1 MFFTL
6 LVLVAALALESLGS
20 YISVVGLSQNTSV
33 IIIFLAVLLD
43 FVKVI
48 IATTLYKKWNSIHLV
63 LKSFLLPSLIG
74 LMVVTSSGTYGYLIK
89 EFGKTSVGQEEIAVK
104 IQGMQEEKERI
115 EARKKEIDAQ
125 IAALPANSVN
135 QRKRLTD
142 LFSNELNQINS
153 RILELDK
160 AIPEANLASVQG
172 KSNGGNLASIANTY
186 GMKPEQINKIVAF
199 LITLMIDP
207 LAIVLLTIAN
217 FLMEQNRKEKR
228 ENALKILKGEL
239 VVDDDDSIM
248 QQLKNKMLFMKSKL
262 SKDSIEVS
270 RYLSESKPHIVRKP
284 LMNKSKEKLHIVDF
298 IYSTKLI
305 ENPRVIV
312 PVKYSASVFVA
323 NIMNILKES
332 RPIIIK
338 EKPKKS
344 LSNIKVSEFISDEFE
359 IPPSYVVEP
368 LKRLKRE
375 FLEEE
380 LLFYTDFDAKDIPI
394 PSEKITTRLMS
405 TQFIKS
411 SEFIEFQEPISLDK
425 KEYIEEAEFISQ
437 KENSIQ
443 TVEKN
448 IVTHIPTSFIKDI
461 REVERKKMIVGS
473 TSVEIDSFLN
483 DIEEESEE
491 IIHEQEEAIIHEFI
505 KNKSSS
511 LKVVKKDDDVLPVT
525 ENLKKPVFKKPSIKV
540 NENNIFGNVKKEYT
554 LHLDAPIEYDEDVV
568 FHDEFP
574 DFQTEDLGDLVM
586 KLWNI
591 LPEQE
596 ISYPGFD
603 IKEILNMEEINV

>member
-239 VVDDDDSIM
+239 VADDDDSIM

-270 RYLSESKPHIVRKP
+270 RYLSESKPHVVRKP

-380 LLFYTDFDAKDIPI
+380 LLFSTDFDAKDIPI

-411 SEFIEFQEPISLDK
+411 SEFVEFQEPISLDK

-461 REVERKKMIVGS
+461 REVERKKMVVGA

-511 LKVVKKDDDVLPVT
+511 LKVVKKDDDILPVT

-554 LHLDAPIEYDEDVV
+554 LHLDAPIEYEDDVV
-568 FHDEFP
+568 FHDEFS

-586 KLWNI
+586 NLWGI
-591 LPEQE
+591 YSEQE

-603 IKEILNMEEINV
+603 IKEILSMEEINV

>member
-1 MFFTL
+1 
-6 LVLVAALALESLGS
+6 
-20 YISVVGLSQNTSV
+20 
-33 IIIFLAVLLD
+33 
-43 FVKVI
+43 
-48 IATTLYKKWNSIHLV
+48 
-63 LKSFLLPSLIG
+63 
-74 LMVVTSSGTYGYLIK
+74 
-89 EFGKTSVGQEEIAVK
+89 
-104 IQGMQEEKERI
+104 MQEEKERI

-239 VVDDDDSIM
+239 VADDDSIM

-270 RYLSESKPHIVRKP
+270 RYLSESKPHVIRKP

-380 LLFYTDFDAKDIPI
+380 LLFSTDFDAKDIPI

-511 LKVVKKDDDVLPVT
+511 LKAVKNDDDILPVT

-554 LHLDAPIEYDEDVV
+554 LHLDAPIEYEDDVV
-568 FHDEFP
+568 FHDEFS
-574 DFQTEDLGDLVM
+574 DFQIEDLGDLVM
-586 KLWNI
+586 NLWGI
-591 LPEQE
+591 YSEQE

-603 IKEILNMEEINV
+603 IKEILSMEEINV

>member
-239 VVDDDDSIM
+239 VADDDDSIM

-270 RYLSESKPHIVRKP
+270 RYLSESKPHVVRKP

-344 LSNIKVSEFISDEFE
+344 LSNIKVSEFISNEFE

-380 LLFYTDFDAKDIPI
+380 LLFSTDFDAKDIPI

-511 LKVVKKDDDVLPVT
+511 LKVVKKDDDILPVT

-554 LHLDAPIEYDEDVV
+554 LHLDAPIEYEDDVV
-568 FHDEFP
+568 FHDEFS

-586 KLWNI
+586 NLWGI
-591 LPEQE
+591 YSEQE

-603 IKEILNMEEINV
+603 IKEILSMEEINV